1 VRSGTGLRAPVR
13 DAIAI
18 WTHIAG
24 QSLDD
29 APSVMA
35 FVPALIHHVGA
46 FVPRG
51 GMRQIP
57 EALTR
62 HAERAGVTIR
72 RHARVRRIHA
82 RGRSVYAIELEGGE
96 TIPCRA
102 VVSNYHGV
110 GTYDEL
116 ADDVPPPVKESLRRL
131 PLQSPGLCA
140 YIKARG
146 QPSSAYLRF
155 MTGGSGAVTLAVS
168 PAALAGPEWPRGS
181 FPIRLIRPIE
191 YNRAQRLGHAGQSQ
205 LLDEMLKQTWW
216 EVGVTDIVPLAP
228 PTAPGWGGG
237 GHLYRDSMDPARN

>member
-1 VRSGTGLRAPVR
+1 RRYRRLVEDMDGRRRTLEPLLRLSHPTLVDLARCGGLGLAPFLLRPLASVLNRTGLPPPVR

-96 TIPCRA
+96 TIPC
-102 VVSNYHGV
+102 
-110 GTYDEL
+110 
-116 ADDVPPPVKESLRRL
+116 
-131 PLQSPGLCA
+131 
-140 YIKARG
+140 
-146 QPSSAYLRF
+146 
-155 MTGGSGAVTLAVS
+155 
-168 PAALAGPEWPRGS
+168 
-181 FPIRLIRPIE
+181 
-191 YNRAQRLGHAGQSQ
+191 
-205 LLDEMLKQTWW
+205 
-216 EVGVTDIVPLAP
+216 
-228 PTAPGWGGG
+228 
-237 GHLYRDSMDPARN
+237 